1 MFRFSCFHSSINSQ
15 KPKKTVHLPTET
27 MQKTLEDYNIS
38 KPKKD
43 PVFSKEVS
51 QGVNANP
58 SPSSMGQDWK
68 SEGLKSMNDTDSEH
82 AHEIRKMRKSISLGS
97 GLARYQDITS
107 GGESSSS
114 RGNRS
119 GDEYQQGRASVS
131 PQISSNLVNNNA
143 SDLSPDDQPRSDKEV
158 GGNSTRFC
166 AACTGTSHAIV
177 KSKSMPYLHSTHANV
192 VKKSRSSED
201 LKVLDSRRS
210 DKSVDNDAGETS
222 PEQGIE
228 NESVAHVD
236 KTDGDDGDG
245 DGDGEDAYDY
255 EGSAKDW
262 IVPAVNELDKGKGI
276 QEDYSDC
283 QWEELPNSCISNL
296 DPDVQNGKDA
306 TLDPMAASK
315 NDAKALPGMDAAKRY
330 ISSLSAA
337 ATTAQLANHGLV
349 VIPFLSALSSLRALN
364 LSGNSIVRITA
375 GALPRGLH
383 ILNLSKNS
391 ISTIEGLRELT
402 RLRVLDLSYNRILRI
417 GHGLA
422 SCSSLKEL
430 YLAGNKI
437 TKDWIVPAV
446 NELDKGKG
454 IQEDYS
460 DCQWEELPNEDFKM
474 KRIEK
479 WVMDLQ
485 HSSSL
490 EETDMLTNLDPDVQ
504 NGKDAT
510 LDPMA
515 ASKNDAKAL
524 PGMDAAKRY
533 ISSLSAAATTAQL
546 ANHGL
551 VVIPFLSALS
561 SLRALNLSGNSI
573 VRITAGALP
582 RGLHI
587 LNLSK
592 NSISTIEGLR
602 ELTRLRVLDLSYN
615 RILRIGHGLASCSS
629 LKELYLAGNKISE
642 VEGLHRLLKLNVLDL
657 RFNKLSTTKNLGQ
670 LAANYNSLQAIS
682 LEGNPAQKN
691 IGDEQLKKFLL
702 GLLPHLAYFNR
713 QSIKTGAMK
722 DSADRAARLGI
733 SAHQIDRG
741 VRAESKKATHGRKS
755 QAVSGRGRHVRLPP
769 SGVKVT
775 GDRHQF
781 PDVSSKLVSFRPD
794 LAMRRIHSEG
804 LLRAV

>member
-1 MFRFSCFHSSINSQ
+1 MSLKVNKKRVVSTSLIRMFRFSCFHSSINSQ
-15 KPKKTVHLPTET
+15 KPKKTAHLPTERI
-27 MQKTLEDYNIS
+27 QKTLEDYDIS
-38 KPKKD
+38 ESKKD
-43 PVFSKEVS
+43 PVVSKEVS
-51 QGVNANP
+51 EGVNANP

-82 AHEIRKMRKSISLGS
+82 ANEIRKMRKSISLGS
-97 GLARYQDITS
+97 GLAHYQDIKS
-107 GGESSSS
+107 GGESSS

-143 SDLSPDDQPRSDKEV
+143 SDLSPDLPRSDQEV
-158 GGNSTRFC
+158 ADNSTRFS
-166 AACTGTSHAIV
+166 AAFTGTSHALM

-201 LKVLDSRRS
+201 LKVLDSRHS
-210 DKSVDNDAGETS
+210 DRSVDNDAGETS

-228 NESVAHVD
+228 NESVVHVD
-236 KTDGDDGDG
+236 KIDGDG
-245 DGDGEDAYDY
+245 DVEDAYDY

-276 QEDYSDC
+276 QEDYPDR
-283 QWEELPNSCISNL
+283 QWEELPNEDFKMKRIEKWVMDLQHCSSLEETDMLTNL
-296 DPDVQNGKDA
+296 DPDVQNGEDVI
-306 TLDPMAASK
+306 LDPMAASK

-330 ISSLSAA
+330 ISSLSSA

-349 VIPFLSALSSLRALN
+349 VIPF
-364 LSGNSIVRITA
+364 I
-375 GALPRGLH
+375 
-383 ILNLSKNS
+383 
-391 ISTIEGLRELT
+391 
-402 RLRVLDLSYNRILRI
+402 
-417 GHGLA
+417 
-422 SCSSLKEL
+422 
-430 YLAGNKI
+430 
-437 TKDWIVPAV
+437 
-446 NELDKGKG
+446 
-454 IQEDYS
+454 
-460 DCQWEELPNEDFKM
+460 
-474 KRIEK
+474 
-479 WVMDLQ
+479 
-485 HSSSL
+485 
-490 EETDMLTNLDPDVQ
+490 
-504 NGKDAT
+504 
-510 LDPMA
+510 
-515 ASKNDAKAL
+515 
-524 PGMDAAKRY
+524 
-533 ISSLSAAATTAQL
+533 
-546 ANHGL
+546 
-551 VVIPFLSALS
+551 SALS

-642 VEGLHRLLKLNVLDL
+642 VDGLHRLLKLNVLDL

-741 VRAESKKATHGRKS
+741 VRGESKKATHGRKS

-794 LAMRRIHSEG
+794 LAMRRAHSEG